1 MTFTWESCGQYM
13 QRTSCRRYAIR
24 NDQAGDPAWTAWALG
39 RPAARELGGYDSEI
53 DAKAAC
59 ELDVEQAELAA
70 AGAA

>member
-1 MTFTWESCGQYM
+1 MKLNWESCGDYM

-39 RPAARELGGYDSEI
+39 RPAARELGGYDSEA

-59 ELDVEQAELAA
+59 DLDLEERDREEAA
-70 AGAA
+70 VA